1 MRNSEKSLLVDVLV
15 GPGLEQAC
23 QATLAV
29 GVSFDGVVLVVG
41 SDNIGMIL
49 WRCFVFGN

>member
-1 MRNSEKSLLVDVLV
+1 MPVDVLV

-29 GVSFDGVVLVVG
+29 GISFDGAVLVVK

-49 WRCFVFGN
+49 WGYVVFGK